1 MTLEANFLELVWWL
15 LAPLVIFFGIWAL
28 QDCLRS
34 TMISGPRKF
43 GLCMAIVLIPIWG
56 GVIWFR
62 WKDRR
67 HADESD
73 LMRRVMKRRGMRD

>member
-1 MTLEANFLELVWWL
+1 MSLDTRFLELAWWI

-34 TMISGPRKF
+34 TQVSGAGKL
-43 GLCMAIVLIPIWG
+43 GLCLAIILIPIWG
-56 GVIWFR
+56 AVIWFR
-62 WKDRR
+62 LKDRQ
-67 HADESD
+67 HAEESD

>member
-1 MTLEANFLELVWWL
+1 MSLDARFLELAWWIL
-15 LAPLVIFFGIWAL
+15 GPLVIGFGLWAL

-34 TMISGPRKF
+34 TVVSGWMKL
-43 GLCMAIVLIPIWG
+43 GLCAAIVLVPVWG

-62 WKDRR
+62 WKDRQ
-67 HADESD
+67 HADESA